1 MSTLMGLRALFKVI
15 FKFKDLHSINIYNSY
30 IFQYFL
36 LKFYNLML
44 NDMKSNP
51 VEEKFTYSYCEKNY
65 QIVFVKI

>member
-1 MSTLMGLRALFKVI
+1 MSALMGLRALFEEI
-15 FKFKDLHSINIYNSY
+15 FKFKDLHSFNIYNSF

-51 VEEKFTYSYCEKNY
+51 VEEKFTYS
-65 QIVFVKI
+65 

>member
-1 MSTLMGLRALFKVI
+1 MSSLMGLRALFKEI
-15 FKFKDLHSINIYNSY
+15 FKFKDLYSIIIHNSY

-51 VEEKFTYSYCEKNY
+51 VEEKFTYS
-65 QIVFVKI
+65 